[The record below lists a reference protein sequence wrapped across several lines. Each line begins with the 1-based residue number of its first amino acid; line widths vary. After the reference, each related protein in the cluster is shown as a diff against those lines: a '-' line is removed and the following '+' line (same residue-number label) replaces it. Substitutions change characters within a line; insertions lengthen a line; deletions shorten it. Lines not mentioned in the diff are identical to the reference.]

1 MLEIT
6 NKTKGPLQLL
16 VRSKTKP
23 RSFTTLR
30 ICGIGAG
37 KNVCVIED
45 EAKTEY
51 IDRVEKVYGLI
62 STRHIPNWRG

>member
-6 NKTKGPLQLL
+6 NKTKGPITVM

-37 KNVCVIED
+37 KNVAIIED

-62 STRHIPNWRG
+62 TTRHIPNGR